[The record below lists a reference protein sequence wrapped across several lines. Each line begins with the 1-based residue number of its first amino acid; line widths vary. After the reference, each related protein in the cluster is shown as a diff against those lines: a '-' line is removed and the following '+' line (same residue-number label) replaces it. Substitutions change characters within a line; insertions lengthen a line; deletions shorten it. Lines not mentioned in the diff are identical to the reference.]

1 MAKFY
6 VVWHGR
12 KTGIYN
18 TWEECKAQVDGISG
32 ARFKSFGSKQ
42 EAEAEFAKENPSRL
56 FKSNTDTVVTKN
68 YKSQKTVKLRQT
80 ATQKT
85 VDIDLSRADVSVFSD
100 GGCLKNPGG
109 DAGSGIAVY
118 RKGVL
123 DELWYGMYLPEGTN
137 NIAELN
143 ALYKALVVAKESLAA
158 NQSSQV
164 FTDSK
169 YSLQAVTQWAN
180 NWKKNGWRTKT
191 GPVKNQELVEKC
203 FDLYLSLNSKVKVYY
218 VPGHTDVEGNELAD
232 RMATLAIRRC
242 EVEFIHYTEYKTVAE
257 VLSVNWTPKILEP

>member
-18 TWEECKAQVDGISG
+18 TWDECKTQVDGISG
-32 ARFKSFGSKQ
+32 ARFKSFDCKQ
-42 EAEAEFAKENPSRL
+42 VAEAEFAKGKSSRQL
-56 FKSNTDTVVTKN
+56 KSNSDMEAVVTKDD
-68 YKSQKTVKLRQT
+68 KSQNIVKFRKA

-85 VDIDLSRADVSVFSD
+85 VDIDLSKAVVSVFSD

-109 DAGSGIAVY
+109 DTGSGIAIY
-118 RKGVL
+118 RNGVL
-123 DELWYGMYLPEGTN
+123 DELWYGKYLPEGTN

-143 ALYKALVVAKESLAA
+143 ALYQALVVAKESLTA
-158 NQSSQV
+158 NLSSQV

-169 YSLQAVTQWAN
+169 YSLQAVTQWAI

-203 FDLYLSLNSKVKVYY
+203 FDLYLSLNGKVNVYH
-218 VPGHTDVEGNELAD
+218 VPGHADIEGNELAD
-232 RMATLAIRRC
+232 RMANLAMKRC
-242 EVEFIHYTEYKTVAE
+242 EVEFIRYTEYRTVEE
-257 VLSVNWTPKILEP
+257 VLTQ

>member
-6 VVWHGR
+6 VVWQGH
-12 KTGIYN
+12 KIGIY
-18 TWEECKAQVDGISG
+18 TSWEECKKQVDGVSG
-32 ARFKSFGSKQ
+32 ARFKSFGTKK
-42 EAEAEFAKENPSRL
+42 EAEIAFATGKSSRPV
-56 FKSNTDTVVTKN
+56 KSDAVATKSRKAN
-68 YKSQKTVKLRQT
+68 NKSRKPATNKT
-80 ATQKT
+80 
-85 VDIDLSRADVSVFSD
+85 IDLSKTDVSIFSD

-109 DAGSGIAVY
+109 DTGSGIAIY

-143 ALYKALVVAKESLAA
+143 ALYQALIVAKESLTT
-158 NQSSQV
+158 NQSAQI

-180 NWKKNGWRTKT
+180 RWKKNGWRTQT

-203 FDLYLSLNSKVKVYY
+203 FNLYLSLNNKVKIYH
-218 VPGHTDVEGNELAD
+218 VPGHADIEGNELAD
-232 RMATLAIRRC
+232 RMATLAMKRG
-242 EVEFIHYTEYKTVAE
+242 EVEFVHYTEFKAVEE
-257 VLSVNWTPKILEP
+257 VLAQ